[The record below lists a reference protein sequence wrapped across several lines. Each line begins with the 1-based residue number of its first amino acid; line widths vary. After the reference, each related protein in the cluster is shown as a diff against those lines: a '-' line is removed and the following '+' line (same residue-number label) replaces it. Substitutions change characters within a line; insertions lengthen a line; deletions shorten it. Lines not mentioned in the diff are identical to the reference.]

1 MRRYGFWVA
10 LLTII
15 LFVSCGQKK
24 AEREK
29 QMQQV
34 TTERDSLAAVVEQK
48 EQLIKAVF
56 DDINAISDNLSLIK
70 KRENMIAVADAPEGG
85 ARPVEQINKDIE
97 AIDRLLQDNNKKLSS
112 LKRYAAQ
119 LRKANLKI
127 DGLEK
132 MIASLNSDV
141 ENKRTEIESLRKEM
155 SEKDDE
161 LKFLNEQ
168 VPILETEVENLHVAK
183 EELENKLNTVYYIV
197 GTEKE
202 LCGAQIVNKEGFI
215 GRSLKMGRNTSVDS
229 FTKADSRMLNEI
241 PIGHK
246 KVTVVS
252 SHPSDSY
259 KLITNDKKVVIKLVI
274 ENPEKFWESSKK
286 LVVSYK

>member
-1 MRRYGFWVA
+1 MA
-10 LLTII
+10 LLS
-15 LFVSCGQKK
+15 LGLLVSCGQKK

-34 TTERDSLAAVVEQK
+34 TSERDSLAAVVEQK
-48 EQLIKAVF
+48 EELIKAVF
-56 DDINAISDNLSLIK
+56 DDISAISDNLSLIK

-85 ARPVEQINKDIE
+85 ARPVEQINRDIE

-132 MIASLNSDV
+132 MIATLNSDV
-141 ENKRTEIESLRKEM
+141 ESKRAEIVELRKEM
-155 SEKDDE
+155 TEKDDE
-161 LKFLNEQ
+161 LKFLTEQ
-168 VPILETEVENLHVAK
+168 VSIQEVEVENLHIAK

-202 LCGAQIVNKEGFI
+202 LCGAQIINKEGFI
-215 GRSLKMGRNTSVDS
+215 GRSLKMGRNTSVES

-252 SHPSDSY
+252 SHPRDSY
-259 KLITNDKKVVIKLVI
+259 KLITNGDKKVIKMVI
-274 ENPEKFWESSKK
+274 ENPEKFWESSKV
-286 LVVSYK
+286 LVISYK